1 MRIVPA
7 RAGAL
12 VLFSPAPAVR
22 PKALADQAGIKVH
35 MIFAEEG
42 LIERMDV
49 EGRNPERMRNA

>member
-7 RAGAL
+7 RGGAL

-22 PKALADQAGIKVH
+22 PDQAGIKVH

>member
-22 PKALADQAGIKVH
+22 PKALADQAGIKIH

-42 LIERMDV
+42 LIERMDL
-49 EGRNPERMRNA
+49 GRNPERMSNA

>member
-22 PKALADQAGIKVH
+22 PKALADQAGIKIQ
-35 MIFAEEG
+35 IFAEEG
-42 LIERMDV
+42 LIERMDL
-49 EGRNPERMRNA
+49 GRNPERMRNA